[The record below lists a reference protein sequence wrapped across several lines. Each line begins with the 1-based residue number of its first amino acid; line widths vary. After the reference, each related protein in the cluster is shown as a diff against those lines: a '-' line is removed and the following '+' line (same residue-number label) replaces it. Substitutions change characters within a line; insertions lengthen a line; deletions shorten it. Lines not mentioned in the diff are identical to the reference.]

1 VGREGGREDLRGVS
15 EGENHDQNLSY
26 EKFFKNSTDDSDTSP
41 SPVGQLDTMY
51 LLTWQ
56 RAQHCPVLVKMFTLN
71 SIMKKQPHYTL

>member
-51 LLTWQ
+51 LLT
-56 RAQHCPVLVKMFTLN
+56 
-71 SIMKKQPHYTL
+71 